1 MNTKLLLWAF
11 VALSIGSSAYATDS
25 KSEMDGCQHP
35 CTMMS
40 DSSKMNDNMH
50 KGMGMGDNKK
60 MDDMHKGMDMG
71 DKKKAGQEYSAQGK
85 VAAVRDSSIT
95 IAHEPVPALQ
105 WPAMSMEFGLTKP
118 DTAKGVK
125 PGDAVSI
132 RFVERNGKYVVTQL
146 TKAK

>member
-11 VALSIGSSAYATDS
+11 AALSISSSAYAADS

-35 CTMMS
+35 CPMMS
-40 DSSKMNDNMH
+40 DGS
-50 KGMGMGDNKK
+50 K

-71 DKKKAGQEYSAQGK
+71 DKKKAGQEYSAKGK
-85 VAAVRDSSIT
+85 VTAVKDSSIT

-146 TKAK
+146 AKAK

>member
-11 VALSIGSSAYATDS
+11 AALSIGSSAYAADS

-35 CTMMS
+35 CPMMS
-40 DSSKMNDNMH
+40 DGSKMDDMH

-71 DKKKAGQEYSAQGK
+71 DKKKAGQEYSTKGK
-85 VAAVRDSSIT
+85 VTAVKDSSIA

-105 WPAMSMEFGLTKP
+105 WPAMSMEFGLAKP
-118 DTAKGVK
+118 DIAKGVK
-125 PGDAVSI
+125 PGDAVSV
-132 RFVERNGKYVVTQL
+132 RFVERNGKYVVTHL
-146 TKAK
+146 TKTK